1 MGGYIGSRPVVVQVD
16 GYQREESESRYVN
29 VTGDDFSGHLDFV
42 DDAKA
47 RFGDSDELQ
56 IWTQSD
62 GDGNS
67 YLDGNKIIIRS
78 AAGVARLSIT
88 SNDVDI
94 TSGALKVGGTTVID
108 STGNFLLANTGDYLS
123 LGGIWRLGRN
133 AGGNVENY
141 EAELYAND
149 ANNRALHV
157 TRNNGNKLFTF
168 DVLNNKVVS
177 HNLLQTTKLT
187 VPATSTANAVE
198 FVSDINDASGSIL
211 HLERTGNTKQVY
223 MTWDNDQGYAGIPAN
238 DTAKFVLGT
247 NQDYVQ
253 FETGYTQRGYFAD
266 DGLHVV
272 GVVDADS
279 ATIGNGTVTVQHS
292 GDVSSQGNA
301 QLKIKDADSTN
312 MQANFIVEDGIGVD
326 GARGAL
332 MIQATESGVTNDR
345 DILLQSHGGRVG
357 IRTQAPEAHIHF
369 NYGSISESTSVTN
382 QTAYSDNPM
391 ILQRSSAAGKNA
403 LIMRGSDKIGVAI
416 EQGRYNSASTWETY
430 LSFKAH
436 DTQTGSGSLTAL
448 DEVMQVR
455 GSGKVNI
462 TSSGSHG
469 STQNFQL
476 NLNAPSGNN
485 VGIQMT
491 QGGSNF
497 AYVYND
503 GTYLNLASDQGS
515 TGLKMRI
522 ARHAPD
528 DAAVLDTNGNFVAYG
543 DVQGDLPI
551 QKRVFSSAMGATPEN
566 RVIKLALLANTNT
579 GTSRYYQFDVYGYRD
594 IGVNW
599 SQSHY
604 TVYIH
609 QRYVSMH
616 TQIVRHTPSTAS
628 GAIMEFYKYQDSV
641 SNGGYHAFYIYFPED
656 YTGVNI
662 VDFDRNLGGSF
673 ITTNG
678 KWSVAASDDGGA
690 SMPSGKTRV
699 TPRVITTTDEF

>member
-78 AAGVARLSIT
+78 AAGTARLSIT

-187 VPATSTANAVE
+187 VPATSTANAIE

-436 DTQTGSGSLTAL
+436 DTETGSGSLTAL

-469 STQNFQL
+469 ATQNFQL
-476 NLNAPSGNN
+476 NLNAPAGNN

-491 QGGSNF
+491 QDGSAY
-497 AYVYND
+497 AYVFND
-503 GTYLNLASDQGS
+503 GNWLNLASDQGTS
-515 TGLKMRI
+515 GLKVRVN
-522 ARHAPD
+522 RSAPD
-528 DAAVLDTNGNFVAYG
+528 DAVKVESDGGVVIPGPIKSPHLPYVIHATSNSSSQTYRVLKFSWGDNSSSGGNYHYLYRLIGNGHIGSGSNISFDYNLSVARRTNYGAGSWTWKPMRMDFPASNDKLLFAYKNETYRRDLYVILPDAYASLIVYSDNEYNSG
-543 DVQGDLPI
+543 RWQKGSDVTIETVSTND
-551 QKRVFSSAMGATPEN
+551 SAYF
-566 RVIKLALLANTNT
+566 TNLSLT
-579 GTSRYYQFDVYGYRD
+579 GTVDSYK
-594 IGVNW
+594 I
-599 SQSHY
+599 SS
-604 TVYIH
+604 TV
-609 QRYVSMH
+609 
-616 TQIVRHTPSTAS
+616 
-628 GAIMEFYKYQDSV
+628 E
-641 SNGGYHAFYIYFPED
+641 
-656 YTGVNI
+656 
-662 VDFDRNLGGSF
+662 
-673 ITTNG
+673 
-678 KWSVAASDDGGA
+678 
-690 SMPSGKTRV
+690 
-699 TPRVITTTDEF
+699 